1 VPIDFSPG
9 SSVGEEKTVSG
20 RKWTWDGAAWILQ
33 ASVLGT
39 ASVSTADIAN
49 SAVTSEKLA
58 ASAAIQPTIVD
69 SKGDIIVATAAD
81 AVSRLAVGTN
91 GYVLTADSAAGTGV
105 KWGAQGNLP
114 VSTKTSNYTLV
125 ASDAGTRV
133 VGNATS
139 LTFTVNNS
147 VFTAGDTLTF
157 DNRDSTALTIAAG
170 AGVTIN
176 SAAGLTL
183 AQYQTAQLYCLSAS
197 SFVLAKTAVTTS
209 SGAVLQVVSAV
220 KTDTETIST
229 LTYTNITGL
238 TRAITPSSASNKVL
252 VIATV
257 SAQSSG
263 NTTTAMRIARDGTG
277 IFVGDAA
284 GSRTQTSVPL
294 FQFTSTMGVMQPIV
308 FLDSPATT
316 SSVTYSVQVR
326 TAYHTAYPLYINFTG
341 QNDSNASDVGRS
353 ASSITCM
360 EVTP

>member
-220 KTDTETIST
+220 KTDTQT
-229 LTYTNITGL
+229 LTTTTFTNITGL
-238 TRAITPSSASNKVL
+238 TRSITPSSASNKVL

-257 SAQSSG
+257 AVQG
-263 NTTTAMRIARDGTG
+263 NAGQTGAMRLARDGTG

-284 GSRTQTSVPL
+284 GSRTPTSVP
-294 FQFTSTMGVMQPIV
+294 FYQGTETVGVMQPMV

-316 SSVTYSVQVR
+316 SSVTYSVQLCSS
-326 TAYHTAYPLYINFTG
+326 AGLYAMYVNFTG
-341 QNDSNASDVGRS
+341 QNDHPLASSRS

>member
-1 VPIDFSPG
+1 
-9 SSVGEEKTVSG
+9 
-20 RKWTWDGAAWILQ
+20 
-33 ASVLGT
+33 
-39 ASVSTADIAN
+39 
-49 SAVTSEKLA
+49 
-58 ASAAIQPTIVD
+58 
-69 SKGDIIVATAAD
+69 
-81 AVSRLAVGTN
+81 
-91 GYVLTADSAAGTGV
+91 
-105 KWGAQGNLP
+105 
-114 VSTKTSNYTLV
+114 
-125 ASDAGTRV
+125 
-133 VGNATS
+133 
-139 LTFTVNNS
+139 
-147 VFTAGDTLTF
+147 
-157 DNRDSTALTIAAG
+157 
-170 AGVTIN
+170 
-176 SAAGLTL
+176 
-183 AQYQTAQLYCLSAS
+183 
-197 SFVLAKTAVTTS
+197 VLAKTAVTTS